1 MSYEQARALMNQGVS
16 RPTLFALQLPNLIS
30 RNTNEYLRFFCKATA
45 IPEIRHST
53 VFVNGHERMG
63 ISREQPTSVQFGKP
77 FQIEVIENSN
87 FSVYKDMRSW
97 FDRTA
102 QNVNG
107 FGSQR
112 MNFYDTYTQEMQL
125 IKLEQPGNLGGALGA
140 LSSIA
145 NYKQVLTVN
154 FVNAYPINIGAIR
167 LNSEGRDSVTTF
179 TIDFTYES
187 YTIDSASGVLGQL
200 GGLIGGATGEQIG
213 NILGQFL

>member
-16 RPTLFALQLPNLIS
+16 RPTLFALQLPNLVS
-30 RNTNEYLRFFCKATA
+30 RETNEYLRFFCKATA

-97 FDRTA
+97 FDMTA
-102 QNVNG
+102 QNING
-107 FGSQR
+107 IGSQR
-112 MNFYDTYTQEMQL
+112 MNFYNTYTQDMQL
-125 IKLEQPGNLGGALGA
+125 IKLEQPGNLGGALGTFD
-140 LSSIA
+140 SISD
-145 NYKQVLTVN
+145 YKKVLTVN
-154 FVNAYPINIGAIR
+154 FVNAYPINLSSVR
-167 LNSEGRDSVTTF
+167 LNTDNRDSVTTF

-187 YTIDSASGVLGQL
+187 YTIDNVTGILGQL
-200 GGLIGGATGEQIG
+200 GGAGAIAQQIG
-213 NILGQFL
+213 QLF